1 MTFRYREKY
10 NNTFFF
16 SRVVDVLEETFR
28 AKKEKKNKSKCN
40 NINELHTH
48 TREKDVGGIQ
58 FFFSMRRE
66 KKLFTFFFKRDT
78 NENFFHAIDFFFHRG
93 LPQKNGRDH
102 THTQKRGKHNFLLS
116 KNKQKKRVSAKFCP
130 FACVDNILLRIN
142 NKLFEILFHMQG
154 SEQATALLCLKSE

>member
-48 TREKDVGGIQ
+48 THEKRMWGESS
-58 FFFSMRRE
+58 FFFNEER
-66 KKLFTFFFKRDT
+66 KKIIYFFF
-78 NENFFHAIDFFFHRG
+78 
-93 LPQKNGRDH
+93 
-102 THTQKRGKHNFLLS
+102 
-116 KNKQKKRVSAKFCP
+116 
-130 FACVDNILLRIN
+130 
-142 NKLFEILFHMQG
+142 
-154 SEQATALLCLKSE
+154 